1 MLRSQK
7 DVRPT
12 GTLIVLVHL
21 AVVLAHGSG
30 HTHLGIATSVWQSAF
45 IAIVILAAPLLAMIL
60 LWTRL
65 QRAGVYVL
73 GISMAGSLVFGV
85 YYHFLFASTD
95 NVFALGQ
102 QAWTAAFR
110 ITAVLLALIEAVGC
124 AWSIWVLRSQANRV
138 IS

>member
-21 AVVLAHGSG
+21 AVVLTHGSG

-85 YYHFLFASTD
+85 YYHFLFASAD
-95 NVFALGQ
+95 NVFTLGHR
-102 QAWTAAFR
+102 AWTDEFR
-110 ITAVLLALIEAVGC
+110 ITAVLLALIEAAGC
-124 AWSIWVLRSQANRV
+124 AWSAWVLRLQVVRDVN
-138 IS
+138 